1 MNFQVPAWFFF
12 LPADIRQ
19 VSWLIHHHAG
29 NAFPARFASDCPHN
43 TDNIHALRI
52 YSDGLAQAS
61 DLFPF

>member
-19 VSWLIHHHAG
+19 VSWLIHHRAG
-29 NAFPARFASDCPHN
+29 DAFPAGTASDCPFV
-43 TDNIHALRI
+43 TDNAHVLRI
-52 YSDGLAQAS
+52 YSDGLAQAF